1 MKFEALAF
9 DSNAAID
16 LLRHDR
22 LSPPP
27 FAETASLVIPLFVL
41 AELRYGFS
49 RATRASQLDEL
60 VEVCR
65 IVAPDSETIPYYV
78 AVREQMLRGRTLP
91 TPEEAREG
99 LHHDVWIAA
108 LCLQHKLPLLTNDRD
123 MDRASALEVIHW

>member
-1 MKFEALAF
+1 LKFEALAF

-22 LSPPP
+22 LTPPP
-27 FAETASLVIPLFVL
+27 FADTSALVMPLFVL

-60 VEVCR
+60 TRVCR
-65 IVAPDSETIPYYV
+65 ILAPDQETIPHYV
-78 AVREQMLRGRTLP
+78 AVRDQMLRHRTLP
-91 TPEEAREG
+91 ASAERREG

-108 LCLQHKLPLLTNDRD
+108 LCIQHKLPLLTRD
-123 MDRASALEVIHW
+123 GDLDGVHSLQLVRW